1 MIIKYNN
8 KEYFSNTNNKQIVVN
23 LDELYYIDLF
33 DNYSPKEGL
42 IKLDYKKIKYI
53 SDDFSICL
61 TKDRIEHFSV
71 EMDTLDLEWDK
82 KEYHTNI
89 LETDDNDGVL
99 ELI

>member
-42 IKLDYKKIKYI
+42 INLDYKKIKYI
-53 SDDFSICL
+53 
-61 TKDRIEHFSV
+61 
-71 EMDTLDLEWDK
+71 
-82 KEYHTNI
+82 
-89 LETDDNDGVL
+89 
-99 ELI
+99 